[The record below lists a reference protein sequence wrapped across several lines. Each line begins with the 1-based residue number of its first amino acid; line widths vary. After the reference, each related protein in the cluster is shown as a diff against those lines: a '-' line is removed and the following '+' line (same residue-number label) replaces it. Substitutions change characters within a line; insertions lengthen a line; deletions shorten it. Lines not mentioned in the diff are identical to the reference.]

1 MPTENQRDAEV
12 GARRGGGSR
21 SRRIPGRPR
30 EEETQV
36 CSPPSPLPCGS
47 QGRGQRTPHRPA
59 VVSLPVLPI
68 PKVGAL
74 GLLRDRMRRGKAKG
88 GRAPARGPWP
98 GPFWVAS
105 RSLCPA
111 LRARAPAEG
120 RGAAR
125 TRPGRQPGRPQ
136 PATFSESQQNKAG
149 TALRAGLAGVSLG
162 ARAAA
167 RPEPDR
173 GYGYGRRGTPGGVQ
187 PGLGLGAA
195 VHGPKVRWG
204 SPRPRE
210 FVPPDLLP
218 GRLEAEGKGRSGAG
232 GEPEG
237 PGTWGQAGS
246 ACPAWAG
253 PALLLLLRSQLA

>member
-1 MPTENQRDAEV
+1 MQRSGRGGEV
-12 GARRGGGSR
+12 GAGPGGFQAARGKR
-21 SRRIPGRPR
+21 RPR
-30 EEETQV
+30 SAPRRARCPAEAKGEGSGPRTVQPQ
-36 CSPPSPLPCGS
+36 SPFPS
-47 QGRGQRTPHRPA
+47 
-59 VVSLPVLPI
+59 
-68 PKVGAL
+68 KVGAL

-167 RPEPDR
+167 RPEPDG

-210 FVPPDLLP
+210 AVPPDLLP

-232 GEPEG
+232 EEPEG
-237 PGTWGQAGS
+237 PGTWGQGGS